1 MKQMRPAFTLIEI
14 LISVMILS
22 ISIVAVF
29 KIYNENQDRI
39 IYVSERNKHALE
51 DSLFLG
57 TEVLRYHK
65 EKRSAYDLLQQEIK
79 PTKDKSREIL
89 KTLERDIY
97 IPEPLKILSDPE
109 KGGLTAQAEEIKLRG
124 TFSSSYYHFKILSF

>member
-1 MKQMRPAFTLIEI
+1 MTPAFTLIEI

-57 TEVLRYHK
+57 EEVLRYHK
-65 EKRSAYDLLQQEIK
+65 ENRSAYDLLQQEIK
-79 PTKDKSREIL
+79 PKKDKSRKIL
-89 KTLERDIY
+89 KTLSRDIY
-97 IPEPLKILSDPE
+97 IPEPVKLTSGE
-109 KGGLTAQAEEIKLRG
+109 KGGVTAEVEEVKLKG
-124 TFSSSYYHFKILSF
+124 TFSSSYYHFKIVSF